1 MAVSRRDLPA
11 RIWLTSPILIDEARM
26 QRYEFTVIPAP
37 RRGEKA
43 RGVKTPEDRFALALT
58 NLMNRMGAEGWDYV
72 RADVLPCDERV
83 GLTGLKTTYQNML
96 VFRRPVPLSHAA
108 QPPATGAAEPTLILR
123 APSATVAAEVTPAQ
137 LAATLTPPV
146 GAAPPLGSA
155 TGSRNAPGNAPPVA
169 TPRADA
175 SVD

>member
-1 MAVSRRDLPA
+1 MDHRKQ
-11 RIWLTSPILIDEARM
+11 EARM

-43 RGVKTPEDRFALALT
+43 RGVKTTEDRFALALT

-83 GLTGLKTTYQNML
+83 GLTGTKTTYQNML
-96 VFRRPVPLSHAA
+96 VFRRPLPVARA
-108 QPPATGAAEPTLILR
+108 EQTTAVATAEPTLVLR
-123 APSATVAAEVTPAQ
+123 APPVSAAAEMAPAQ

-155 TGSRNAPGNAPPVA
+155 TATRAAAGNAPPVA